1 MTASTAEV
9 EQAARGLVNQAPEV
23 AVCLDFDGTLSP
35 VVDDPQTARPL
46 HGVVEL
52 LPSLA
57 QRFGAVAIVS
67 GRPAPYLAEH
77 VGVAG
82 VRYLG
87 LYGLQEMYR
96 GEARVDP
103 RLEAA
108 RPTVA
113 AAEAALRDSPAVRES
128 GAWLEDKVYSVAVHT
143 RRVPDRNRWTDPV
156 DRTARQIAAE
166 HGLELI
172 PGKLVWEL
180 RPAVRADKGD
190 GVRRVVAEARARVAV
205 VVGDD
210 LGDLPAFA
218 AVAQLVEEGHE
229 GLRVA
234 VRSEEA
240 PPDLLAAAD
249 LVLDGP
255 EGVLE
260 FLRRLAA

>member
-1 MTASTAEV
+1 MTAGTAEV
-9 EQAARGLVNQAPEV
+9 DQAARGLVNQAPEV

-143 RRVPDRNRWTDPV
+143 RRVPDRDRWTDPV